1 MKGTVVICAAA
12 LLLVA
17 SAIYAFGDI
26 ARPKPSPAQ
35 EKSVLYT
42 GLTVVSDSKGGY
54 EARLQISQ
62 ELIKRL
68 QEKAANN
75 GGTASFTQQVLHSSP
90 RTIMAGLFMFLAV
103 SFAGVWFARSGQRRN
118 YKAVATMLLL
128 AIVFGVATVIVRANA
143 PPTYRWQNLPQALK
157 DGKETEGA
165 VSIEIVPGN
174 EDLKLIIPLRKT
186 SRSGEE

>member
-1 MKGTVVICAAA
+1 MFDKLQPVEPDDKLKFVGLFCAILREFWKRPVRADLLALLKEIMKRTVVLLAAA

-17 SAIYAFGDI
+17 SGIYAFGDI

-75 GGTASFTQQVLHSSP
+75 GGTTSFTQQVLHSSP
-90 RTIMAGLFMFLAV
+90 RTIMAGLF
-103 SFAGVWFARSGQRRN
+103 
-118 YKAVATMLLL
+118 
-128 AIVFGVATVIVRANA
+128 
-143 PPTYRWQNLPQALK
+143 
-157 DGKETEGA
+157 
-165 VSIEIVPGN
+165 
-174 EDLKLIIPLRKT
+174 
-186 SRSGEE
+186 